1 MFDLSGFYLHRMARE
16 LQLRIQQ
23 LGNPWEPPSDDDL
36 QLLSEVAQ
44 LIRSAPPDVV
54 ASLPLLEMLHKARL
68 LLHDLPMWLFC
79 WLTVAI
85 MKSPTNLP

>member
-1 MFDLSGFYLHRMARE
+1 MFDLLGFYLYRMARE

-23 LGNPWEPPSDDDL
+23 LEGTPGNLLASDDDL

-54 ASLPLLEMLHKARL
+54 ASLSLLEMLHKARL

-79 WLTVAI
+79 
-85 MKSPTNLP
+85 